1 MLVTLFSVGL
11 WCILA
16 SILGLPVS
24 TTHGIVGAIIGA
36 TLPLK
41 GPKCVQWGLKGM
53 GRVFISWIVSPL
65 LSGIIS
71 FTTYFLIRKFVIRS
85 SNPARASLIVAPI
98 LFGLTTFFLV
108 ALIFWDYLVGPVW
121 ITLLITIMC
130 SLIVGINV
138 NTFAVPYFKR
148 RISEIEKKNTIQDNT
163 DQTES
168 SQQQDQERVADE
180 ENLEIIDLDK
190 SSFETQKAEVVFR
203 YLQIFTACVASF
215 AHGSND
221 TGNAIGPFAAIW
233 FLWKDGKFESKSIP
247 MWIVAIGGFS
257 IVLGLCLLGRR
268 VIKTM
273 GEDITRINF
282 VNGFS
287 SEMSSSMAVVLASR
301 LGLPVSS
308 THCQVG
314 AITGVGIVGSG
325 LKNIDWKVLA
335 KIGLSWV
342 VTLPICGLMGAGLSY
357 ALSYTVR
364 A

>member
-1 MLVTLFSVGL
+1 MITMLSTLFSVSL
-11 WCILA
+11 WCIVA

-24 TTHGIVGAIIGA
+24 ATHGIVGSIIGA

-41 GPKCVQWGLKGM
+41 GPKCVQWGITGM
-53 GRVFISWIVSPL
+53 GRVFISWVVSPL
-65 LSGIIS
+65 LSGTIAFATYYII
-71 FTTYFLIRKFVIRS
+71 RRFVIRS
-85 SNPARASLIVAPI
+85 KNPVNASLIAAPI
-98 LFGLTTFFLV
+98 LFGIATFFLV
-108 ALIFWDYLVGPVW
+108 ALIFWDYLVGPIW
-121 ITLLITIMC
+121 ITLIITIMC
-130 SLIVGINV
+130 SLIVGINA
-138 NTFAVPYFKR
+138 NTFLVPFFR
-148 RISEIEKKNTIQDNT
+148 RKMSQIEKKATLQGAIKPSEQEQESIEEGIESVGLNDPSVETKKT
-163 DQTES
+163 D
-168 SQQQDQERVADE
+168 
-180 ENLEIIDLDK
+180 
-190 SSFETQKAEVVFR
+190 VVFR
-203 YLQIFTACVASF
+203 LLQIFTACIASF

-233 FLWKDGKFESKSIP
+233 FLWKDGKFEDKPIP
-247 MWIVAIGGFS
+247 VWIVAIGGLS
-257 IVLGLCLLGRR
+257 IVLGLSLLGRR

-273 GEDITRINF
+273 GEDITPINF

-325 LKNIDWKVLA
+325 KIDWKVLG

-342 VTLPICGLMGAGLSY
+342 VTLPICGLMGAGMAYGLSF
-357 ALSYTVR
+357 TIR